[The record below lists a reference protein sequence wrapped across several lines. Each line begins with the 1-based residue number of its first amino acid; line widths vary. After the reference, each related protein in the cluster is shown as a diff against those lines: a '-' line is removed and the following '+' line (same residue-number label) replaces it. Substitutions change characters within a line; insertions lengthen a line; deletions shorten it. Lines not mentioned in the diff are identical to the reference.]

1 MFLAQKTTIFPT
13 HNAIMFWRAF
23 ANGRGYTFHQE
34 KKNKKQKTTTK
45 NNSKSAFLKLID
57 PTF

>member
-34 KKNKKQKTTTK
+34 KKKTKNKKQQQKTIVK
-45 NNSKSAFLKLID
+45 VLF
-57 PTF
+57 